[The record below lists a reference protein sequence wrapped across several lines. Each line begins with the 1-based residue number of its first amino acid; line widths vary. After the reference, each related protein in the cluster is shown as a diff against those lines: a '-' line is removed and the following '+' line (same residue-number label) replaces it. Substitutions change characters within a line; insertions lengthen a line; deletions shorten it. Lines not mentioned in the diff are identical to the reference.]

1 MKNYLTFAL
10 MIGATASMAFGQTA
24 RCEGDGCHVAP
35 YFKGEGGF
43 VGEKADGYD
52 EVTFVVDCGRV
63 NTTGTAPVNDD
74 GIASQRLAADVGLD
88 CADGGT
94 VEIVGLKDGGWYW
107 INDTMNSAVASLV
120 RKDALGNDMVMPTN
134 PGSPDITLE
143 SMEGGATTILKE
155 VSTGRIG
162 ILHHVLPEAPA
173 APATL
178 CGPRYH
184 SGSRVYWSQQSGC
197 MLGDGGTAIAVTG
210 PSNSVGL
217 RQRVTNGVVYR
228 PVVAG
233 ETVTVSFGL
242 WGNGSG
248 HVSTE
253 AGSTSGHNSAA
264 ALRGWD
270 MKASGG
276 HVPESFA
283 ADFTVD
289 LPDAPNA
296 TLASAGISEV
306 MNGPVLEET
315 TPDEVVLGHFAT
327 GETAATAPSVGT
339 TADSRADNNIAVAT
353 DDTIDAAVD
362 NGFGMFGGQLTYC
375 TQKADE
381 RTGGAGAVLYFAGA
395 SGGTVMVT
403 VDGSGAA
410 LDAQGASLGLTNN
423 LTGTAS
429 WADQATW
436 ATEWNGQA
444 ANADLIK
451 RNTLTETANDDA
463 GNTTPAVTRDLPE
476 VICATQPGTTTT
488 TMATGSIEISP
499 STSHCGPG
507 NNHPTKVRI
516 YAPLST
522 AQALNTDIVPG
533 IASAGRILGSHVAA
547 STMLTVMC
555 PGSSS
560 SANQGQQLVPG
571 SPFPTQ
577 Q

>member
-43 VGEKADGYD
+43 IGEKADGYD

-107 INDTMNSAVASLV
+107 INDAMNFAVASLV

-143 SMEGGATTILKE
+143 SMEGGATTILKQ

-162 ILHHVLPEAPA
+162 ILHHVLPESPA
-173 APATL
+173 APATI

-197 MLGDGGTAIAVTG
+197 MLGNGGTTIAVTG

-253 AGSTSGHNSAA
+253 AGSTSGRNSVA

-276 HVPESFA
+276 HVPEAFG

-315 TPDEVVLGHFAT
+315 TPDELVPGNFAT
-327 GETAATAPSVGT
+327 GETAATAPSSGT
-339 TADSRADNNIAVAT
+339 TPDTRADNNIAG
-353 DDTIDAAVD
+353 AAID
-362 NGFGMFGGQLTYC
+362 NGFGMFGGQLMYC
-375 TQKADE
+375 EQKASE
-381 RTGGAGAVLYFAGA
+381 RTGGAGAVLYFAGV
-395 SGGTVMVT
+395 SGDTVMVT
-403 VDGSGAA
+403 VDASGNA
-410 LDAQGASLGLTNN
+410 LDESAENTPSLGLTAT
-423 LTGTAS
+423 LTAT
-429 WADQATW
+429 ATW
-436 ATEWNGQA
+436 ENQAAWAAEWNSQA

-451 RNTLTETANDDA
+451 RNTVTEVANDDA
-463 GNTTPAVTRDLPE
+463 GNTSPAVMRDLPE
-476 VICATQPGTTTT
+476 VVCATRPGTTTT

-522 AQALNTDIVPG
+522 AQALNTDTVPG
-533 IASAGRILGSHVAA
+533 IASAGKILGSDVAA